1 MADVS
6 SNEVLLL
13 DLLNSTPVE
22 GEKIVDALGDDA
34 TAAAWTLEHG
44 GTGTP
49 REVELVR
56 EAREVLQGV
65 VRGDAGPQSLAPF
78 LRDVAQVPTISS
90 GTLEWQL
97 RAPDDSLL
105 AARAVIA
112 WSELEQTRP
121 GRLRSCGNPDCR
133 LFLIDRS
140 HGNRAQWCSMA
151 VCGNRMKARRHY
163 DRKRGATG
171 VATMATDD
179 LRA

>member
-1 MADVS
+1 MADIS
-6 SNEVLLL
+6 PNELLLL
-13 DLLNSTPVE
+13 DLLNSTPLE
-22 GEKIVDALGDDA
+22 GDKIVDALCDDA
-34 TAAAWTLEHG
+34 SAAAWTLEHG
-44 GTGTP
+44 GTGTL
-49 REVELVR
+49 REVGLVR
-56 EAREVLQGV
+56 EVREALQGV

-78 LRDVAQVPTISS
+78 LRDVSQVPTITS
-90 GTLEWQL
+90 GTLQWQL
-97 RAPDDSLL
+97 QAPDDSLL

-133 LFLIDRS
+133 LFLVDRS

-171 VATMATDD
+171 VAPTP
-179 LRA
+179 

>member
-1 MADVS
+1 MAEVS
-6 SNEVLLL
+6 PNEVLLL

-22 GEKIVDALGDDA
+22 GDEIVDALGDDA
-34 TAAAWTLEHG
+34 SAAAWTLEHG
-44 GTGTP
+44 GAGTA
-49 REVELVR
+49 REVGLVR
-56 EAREVLQGV
+56 EVREALQGV

-78 LRDVAQVPTISS
+78 IRDVSQVPTLGS
-90 GTLEWQL
+90 GILEWQL
-97 RAPDDSLL
+97 QAPDDSLL

-163 DRKRGATG
+163 DRKREATG
-171 VATMATDD
+171 VATMAADD

>member
-6 SNEVLLL
+6 PNEVLLL
-13 DLLNSTPVE
+13 DLLNSTPLE
-22 GEKIVDALGDDA
+22 GETIVDALDDDA
-34 TAAAWTLEHG
+34 SAATWMQERG

-49 REVELVR
+49 REVETVR
-56 EAREVLQGV
+56 AVRASLQGV
-65 VRGDAGPQSLAPF
+65 VRGEAEPQSLAPF
-78 LRDVAQVPTISS
+78 VRDVTQVPTITS
-90 GTLEWQL
+90 GTLQWQL
-97 RAPDDSLL
+97 QAPDDSLL

-133 LFLIDRS
+133 LFLVDRS

-163 DRKRGATG
+163 DRKREATG
-171 VATMATDD
+171 VAPTATED

>member
-1 MADVS
+1 MVDVS
-6 SNEVLLL
+6 SNEALLL

-22 GEKIVDALGDDA
+22 GDEIVDALGDDA
-34 TAAAWTLEHG
+34 SASAWTLERG

-49 REVELVR
+49 REVGLVR
-56 EAREVLQGV
+56 EVREALQGV
-65 VRGDAGPQSLAPF
+65 VRGDAEPRSLAPF
-78 LRDVAQVPTISS
+78 LRDVTQVPTISS

-133 LFLIDRS
+133 LFLVDRS

-171 VATMATDD
+171 VPTMATDD